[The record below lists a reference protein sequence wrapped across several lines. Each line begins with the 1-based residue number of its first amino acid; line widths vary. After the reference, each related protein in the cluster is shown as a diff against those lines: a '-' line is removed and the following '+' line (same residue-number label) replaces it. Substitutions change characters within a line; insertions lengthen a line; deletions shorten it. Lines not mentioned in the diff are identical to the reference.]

1 VKPRIYGSF
10 LNAGFTATITAAVV
24 TGGLL
29 FLPLKPLAGQDAAKA
44 GGKDTTKAG
53 AAAKGGAGRGGA
65 KGGGFQVPEGPTP
78 RKADGKVDFSGYW
91 ARPYTPD
98 MSLYATDMS
107 GKPFANEDR
116 NARGQVAP
124 PPPPPDPNAPGGG
137 RGGRGGGGG
146 GSPRVL
152 PYTAWGA
159 NDWKNYSPDNGDYT
173 GACLPFGLMRSINSP
188 DPLQVM
194 QDGPFMAYLFEQN
207 TWFHLFPIDGRPHS
221 KDNTPTWFGDSVGHF
236 EGDTLVIQTVNFNGK
251 TRLDTNGHPHSD
263 QLVLTEKWTRPDL
276 GHVIYEMD
284 IHDPKTYTQDWKII
298 DDSATRQF
306 ILHNEQHIMEYSCE
320 ENNKALYEGRI
331 KAPKYND
338 N

>member
-1 VKPRIYGSF
+1 V
-10 LNAGFTATITAAVV
+10 AATITAAVV

-29 FLPLKPLAGQDAAKA
+29 FLPLTPLAGQDAAKA
-44 GGKDTTKAG
+44 G
-53 AAAKGGAGRGGA
+53 AKGTAPGARGGA
-65 KGGGFQVPEGPTP
+65 KGGAKGGGYQPPAGPTP

-98 MSLYATDMS
+98 MSQFATDLE
-107 GKPFANEDR
+107 GKPFPLEDR
-116 NARGQVAP
+116 NARGTAA
-124 PPPPPDPNAPGGG
+124 PPPDPNAAPAG
-137 RGGRGGGGG
+137 RGGRGGGGA
-146 GSPRVL
+146 RLL

-159 NDWKNYSPDNGDYT
+159 NNWKTYSPDNGDYT

-194 QDGPFMAYLFEQN
+194 QDGNFMVYLFEQN

-221 KDNTPTWFGDSVGHF
+221 KDSATWFGDSVGHF
-236 EGDTLVIQTVNFNGK
+236 EGDTLVIETTNFNGK

-263 QLVLTEKWTRPDL
+263 QLVLTEKWNRTDL
-276 GHVIYEMD
+276 GHVIYTMQ
-284 IHDPKTYTQDWKII
+284 IHDPKTYTQDWKIV
-298 DDSATRQF
+298 DDAANRQF
-306 ILHNEQHIMEYSCE
+306 VLHPEQHIMEYSCE

-331 KAPKYND
+331 KPPKYDD

>member
-1 VKPRIYGSF
+1 VKPRNYESF
-10 LNAGFTATITAAVV
+10 LAGAITAAAIA
-24 TGGLL
+24 GGLL
-29 FLPLKPLAGQDAAKA
+29 FLTLKPAVGQAP
-44 GGKDTTKAG
+44 AG
-53 AAAKGGAGRGGA
+53 AAAKDGAPAAGRGGGGRGGA
-65 KGGGFQVPEGPTP
+65 RGGGYQPPEGPTP

-107 GKPFANEDR
+107 GKPFAQEDR
-116 NARGQVAP
+116 NARGQAAP
-124 PPPPPDPNAPGGG
+124 PPPPPDPNAAAAG
-137 RGGRGGGGG
+137 RGGRGGGGRGGGGGGG
-146 GSPRVL
+146 GSRLL
-152 PYTAWGA
+152 PFTAWGA
-159 NDWKNYSPDNGDYT
+159 NNWKNYSPDNGDYT

-194 QDGPFMAYLFEQN
+194 QDGNFMAYLFEQN
-207 TWFHLFPIDGRPHS
+207 TWFHLFPIDGRAHT

-263 QLVLTEKWTRPDL
+263 QLVLTEKWTRPDM
-276 GHVIYEMD
+276 GHVVYEMD
-284 IHDPKTYTQDWKII
+284 IHDPKTYTEDWKII

-306 ILHNEQHIMEYSCE
+306 ILHPEQHIMEYSCE

-331 KAPKYND
+331 KPPKYD
-338 N
+338 DQ